1 MSSLLRALTLALFLL
16 PLAACG
22 GEETPDTDGAANGA
36 AEASEAGAEATG
48 DAADAGAAATEAA
61 DEVAAA
67 VCCGG
72 NCDAEPGY
80 CCGDGTC
87 GGNHAELKLMSSL

>member
-36 AEASEAGAEATG
+36 AEATETGAEA
-48 DAADAGAAATEAA
+48 AADTTEGAAAEAA

-67 VCCGG
+67 ICCAG
-72 NCDAEPGY
+72 NCDAPAGY

>member
-22 GEETPDTDGAANGA
+22 GEETPDTDGATNGA
-36 AEASEAGAEATG
+36 AEAAGDT
-48 DAADAGAAATEAA
+48 ADAGAAATEAA

-67 VCCGG
+67 VCCAGK
-72 NCDAEPGY
+72 CDALPGY
-80 CCGDGTC
+80 RCGDGTC